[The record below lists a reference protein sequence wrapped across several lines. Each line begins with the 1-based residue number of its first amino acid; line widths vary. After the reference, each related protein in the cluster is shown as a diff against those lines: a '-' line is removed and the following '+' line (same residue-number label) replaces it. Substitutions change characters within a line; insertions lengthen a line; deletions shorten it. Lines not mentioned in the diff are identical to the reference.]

1 MGKWLG
7 CVLACLLLLV
17 PAPELQAGDIEGQKP
32 VLFVA
37 DSFQFLPGAWARYA
51 MRDGQSG
58 ETYRFW
64 IATLDKKNT
73 GRKPSSWMEIEVE
86 TAGAP
91 PVVTRFLVRE
101 TPEGPGD
108 LLDVIVQ
115 MRGYAPFVVPEKY
128 FKAEDGRKEVG
139 QFQTARTLRRVAEA
153 TRVVAGREVPVV
165 EVEAVDAQGRRM
177 TAVVSAQ
184 VAPIGVVDAEAA
196 GTRMTLEDWGDGAT
210 SRIEGK
216 PLNFYYWIMRQ
227 IGVELFK

>member
-1 MGKWLG
+1 MTQWLG
-7 CVLACLLLLV
+7 GVLACFALLV
-17 PAPELQAGDIEGQKP
+17 QAPMLQAGDIEGQKP

-51 MRDGQSG
+51 VHDGQSG
-58 ETYRFW
+58 EAYRFW
-64 IATLDKKNT
+64 IATLDKKST

-86 TAGAP
+86 AAGTP

-108 LLDVIVQ
+108 LLEVVVQ

-128 FKAEDGRKEVG
+128 FKAEDGLKEVG
-139 QFQTARTLRRVAEA
+139 QFQAARTVRRVAEA
-153 TRVVAGREVPVV
+153 SRVVAGREVPVV
-165 EVEAVDAQGRRM
+165 EIEAIDAQGRPM
-177 TAVVSAQ
+177 TAVVSTR
-184 VAPIGVVDAEAA
+184 VAPIGVIDAEAA
-196 GTRMTLEDWGDGAT
+196 GTRMTLEDWGDGAS
-210 SRIEGK
+210 SRIDGK

>member
-1 MGKWLG
+1 MGNWL
-7 CVLACLLLLV
+7 CAVLACLALLV
-17 PAPELQAGDIEGQKP
+17 PAPVLRAGDIEGQKP

-51 MRDGQSG
+51 VRDGPTG
-58 ETYRFW
+58 EAYRLW
-64 IATLDKKNT
+64 IATLDKKSS

-86 TAGAP
+86 SAETP

-101 TPEGPGD
+101 TPAGPGE

-128 FKAEDGRKEVG
+128 YRSEDGSKEVG
-139 QFQTARTLRRVAEA
+139 QFQVARTLRRVAEA
-153 TRVVAGREVPVV
+153 SRVVAGREVPVV
-165 EVEAVDAQGRRM
+165 EVEAIDSQGRPM
-177 TAVVSAQ
+177 SAVVSTR
-184 VAPIGVVDAEAA
+184 VAPIGVIDAEAA